1 MNSDERVKLM
11 CECVSRDESDV
22 ARGVY
27 GEATFFGAFGTIS
40 SDLVTH
46 VGGLERA
53 QRQQQLR
60 AADAATQP
68 RRGGR
73 RASVHAGNASHDAHS
88 HARFEF

>member
-27 GEATFFGAFGTIS
+27 GEATFFRAFGTIS
-40 SDLVTH
+40 SDLTH

-60 AADAATQP
+60 AADAAT
-68 RRGGR
+68 
-73 RASVHAGNASHDAHS
+73 
-88 HARFEF
+88 